1 MTDYTTQPT
10 GQSPEPQQGQE
21 KQFGIHRKRDGD
33 GIKSIFS
40 TVAIL
45 LLAPLFALFIIA
57 YVFQSY
63 QVDGPSMETTLF
75 NNDRLVVWKVPRTWS
90 KLTHHT
96 YIPKRG
102 DVIVFTDPQ
111 LANFGQDPNKQLIK
125 RVIGLPGEHITIKN
139 DSVTVYNKEHPKGF
153 SPDKTLPYGSVIPH
167 TEGDIDVDI
176 PQGEL
181 FVMGDN
187 RPLSLD
193 SRMFGTVDAKHI
205 IGKLILRVWPI
216 SGVKRF

>member
-1 MTDYTTQPT
+1 MTDYTSQPT
-10 GQSPEPQQGQE
+10 GSVPDPQQGQE
-21 KQFGIHRKRDGD
+21 KQFGIHRKRDNEGV
-33 GIKSIFS
+33 KSIFS

-153 SPDKTLPYGSVIPH
+153 SPDRTLPYGSVITH

-176 PQGEL
+176 PKGEL

-193 SRMFGTVDAKHI
+193 SRMFGTVDASHI

-216 SGVKRF
+216 SDVKRF